1 MLNSKVYDAIKWVVI
16 TVIPALI
23 VLLNTCLPLFG
34 VPADVTSVIVTT
46 LSAVGLFLGSVMGF
60 SSVQYNKKINSEV

>member
-1 MLNSKVYDAIKWVVI
+1 
-16 TVIPALI
+16 

-60 SSVQYNKKINSEV
+60 SSVQYNKKINAEGDAIE